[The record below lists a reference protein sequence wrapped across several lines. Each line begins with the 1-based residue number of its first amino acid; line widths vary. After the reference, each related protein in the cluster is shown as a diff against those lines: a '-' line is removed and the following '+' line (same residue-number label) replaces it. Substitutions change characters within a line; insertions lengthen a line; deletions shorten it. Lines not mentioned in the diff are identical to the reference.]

1 MVKHLSSK
9 LFNLLLSLF
18 GIILLGS
25 IPALF
30 NQMNLSFSGYIR
42 SIKEVIL
49 VLVGLKPAV
58 YGGMAG
64 LEKPIFPKFLFIWG
78 NRA

>member
-1 MVKHLSSK
+1 MITRVSIK

-64 LEKPIFPKFLFIWG
+64 LESRSSPKFLFIWG